1 MTTTEFFMIALAAI
15 FLWELYAL
23 IFVNRTIKVRGSV
36 PYRGP
41 VMIVVCVVFSIFYLF
56 RWGATL
62 LNIICCVVFLGVT
75 LLFLLVRA
83 GLTEHGVTNN
93 GSVMSYSKI
102 NYYSVEQGTNDS
114 NVRMRINSARREL
127 VLLFPKEQQG
137 LFEAYMVKNKVP
149 TLEAYRE
156 AKKKKD

>member
-1 MTTTEFFMIALAAI
+1 
-15 FLWELYAL
+15 
-23 IFVNRTIKVRGSV
+23 
-36 PYRGP
+36 
-41 VMIVVCVVFSIFYLF
+41 
-56 RWGATL
+56 
-62 LNIICCVVFLGVT
+62 
-75 LLFLLVRA
+75 
-83 GLTEHGVTNN
+83 
-93 GSVMSYSKI
+93 MSYSKI